1 MTDWA
6 REQAEKRRQ
15 RELAWTDG
23 FFAGVAAEKDRQRVA
38 MQDTLARMLDRMVEI
53 RREVFDG

>member
-6 REQAEKRRQ
+6 REQAEIQRQ
-15 RELAWTDG
+15 REQAWTDG
-23 FFAGVAAEKDRQRVA
+23 FFAGVSAEKDRQRVA